1 MESFSNWLKIRE
13 SSPST
18 RLKRQ
23 IAFGLA
29 PPTADIFGHSTPAPW
44 EIKRLK
50 KALKKSKKKKKKV
63 NESKTHP
70 INHNFDSF
78 IKSVE
83 ALAKDLWELEL
94 LKKKKET
101 QEKMDKIKKSKI
113 PDKETEKIKKPKVP
127 DKTAETKVAG
137 DKEEND
143 KVDKSNQKS
152 KKPTSKE

>member
-44 EIKRLK
+44 EVKSLKR
-50 KALKKSKKKKKKV
+50 ALKKSKKKKKKV
-63 NESKTHP
+63 NESKAHP
-70 INHNFDSF
+70 INHSFDSF

-94 LKKKKET
+94 LKKKKVA
-101 QEKMDKIKKSKI
+101 QEKMDKVN
-113 PDKETEKIKKPKVP
+113 KPKVP
-127 DKTAETKVAG
+127 DKAAETKIAVN
-137 DKEEND
+137 KEKND
-143 KVDKSNQKS
+143 KVDKPNQKS
-152 KKPTSKE
+152 KKPAPKE